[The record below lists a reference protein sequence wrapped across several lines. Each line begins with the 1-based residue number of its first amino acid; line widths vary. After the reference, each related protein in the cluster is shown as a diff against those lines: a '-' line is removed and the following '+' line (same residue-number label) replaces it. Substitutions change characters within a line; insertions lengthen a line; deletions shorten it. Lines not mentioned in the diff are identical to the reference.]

1 MTALTQELVGT
12 SNAVEELLREVTKAV
27 ATKHDSPGTPA
38 ATGYAHGDQ
47 GVWSYPGVDQQ
58 VYSTIVG
65 NRAGVSTALPIV
77 GSLISSPLFEVYTG
91 IRAATGDQPDDHC
104 DDGPVAGLSKTGKLW
119 APFGE
124 YHMQTQELRLDR
136 LALVNDRADPMD
148 LTLVGSPLTETPF
161 AYETAP
167 TPQTSAL
174 RSTLAMN
181 FQNRAVSMHR
191 LLSQQTFIG
200 NPANN
205 PGAGGSAEFSGL
217 ELLVNTGHVD
227 AATNTALPSL
237 DSDLKDFNYAKVEDN
252 GSDLVTALSEMYR
265 FVRNNAETM
274 GFMPVRWVFA
284 MRRSAFVQIT
294 GVWPCSYML
303 GGCTQADAGLNLM
316 LEAPAARE
324 LRDRMRKEHFLLI
337 DGDEIEVL
345 IDDGIPEE
353 TATDTSNVT
362 EGCFASDIYLIPMS
376 VLAGQ
381 AVTFWEN
388 QQFQNAELIDAISR
402 IGPGVRIEGGGQFL
416 TWSKRTNVCVQWEM
430 QINPRII
437 MRTPWLAG
445 RLQNVMYCPLQ
456 HEREAFPD
464 DPYHVDGGSSSTD
477 GPSYFSLWQS

>member
-1 MTALTQELVGT
+1 MTAPTQELVGT

-47 GVWSYPGVDQQ
+47 GVFAFPGVDQR
-58 VYSTIVG
+58 VFSTIVG
-65 NRAGVSTALPIV
+65 NRASLSTNLPIV
-77 GSLISSPLFEVYTG
+77 GSLTSSPLFEVYTG
-91 IRAATGDQPDDHC
+91 IRAATGTQPDDHC
-104 DDGPVAGLSKTGKLW
+104 DDGPVAGLSKTGKLSF
-119 APFGE
+119 PFGE

-161 AYETAP
+161 AFEPAP

-174 RSTLAMN
+174 RSTMAMN

-191 LLSQQTFIG
+191 LLSQQTFRG
-200 NPANN
+200 NPANG
-205 PGAGGSAEFSGL
+205 PAAGGSAEFAGMD
-217 ELLVNTGHVD
+217 LLINTGHVD
-227 AATNTALPSL
+227 ASTNTALPSL

-294 GVWPCSYML
+294 EVWPCSYML

-324 LRDRMRKEHFLLI
+324 LRDDMRKNKFLLI
-337 DGDEIEVL
+337 DGDRVEVV
-345 IDDGIPEE
+345 IDDGILEE
-353 TATDTSNVT
+353 TATTSANVT
-362 EGCFASDIYLIPMS
+362 EGCFASDIYFVPMS
-376 VLAGQ
+376 VLGGQ
-381 AVTFWEN
+381 QVTFWEH
-388 QQFQNAELIDAISR
+388 QQFQNGELIEAISR

-416 TWSKRTNVCVQWEM
+416 SWSKRTNVCVQWEF

-456 HEREAFPD
+456 HE
-464 DPYHVDGGSSSTD
+464 
-477 GPSYFSLWQS
+477 